1 MNIWE
6 WVYESL
12 DELRNNG
19 HERLAE
25 LVDDLSTACCDGQH
39 ERVEN
44 MVPEALAL
52 ARAVKNPWLEL
63 FIRHWLL
70 QSRVLHRHDVS
81 RDTMTQAVSLI
92 EFASR
97 PEVRECPQS
106 ICAVQ
111 DLASAY
117 GLVDGVGYAEERLAV
132 TDDALARIDPSW
144 PCFDCVSSE
153 RASALLDAGRYGDAL
168 EFCECQ
174 LGREPRSNTGLL
186 GNYVR
191 ALFALGR
198 HEDAARVAASIDV
211 AHSGQSGQVT
221 KALHQALAA
230 ARLGNFAAAR
240 ESLPKF
246 SSLEPEHFVDWLRCV
261 RALGMGEENPN
272 SWRLER
278 AIAVMSRTLERYES
292 YFTLGRVHK
301 IAAQLAGQRGARFSV
316 ARHVEAARR
325 SAERL
330 RDERWLTAALDAI
343 SNELAAL
350 PEPPAATSVEA
361 LLAEL
366 GSDPERDLALLDAR
380 GLPAHIGI
388 ERARARALDALGA
401 EREAKQ
407 VLCAALATWPEDQ
420 GLLLELLEALRES
433 GEHEELEATCARAKG
448 PARAAARFTLAQSL
462 EARGE
467 HQRALEACREAL
479 ETDPQHHAARSLLAT
494 LLRDRGELEAALEHL
509 NLLVGSNDP
518 GNFDWD
524 RMLVA
529 TLLGRW
535 DAVRD
540 SARRL
545 ELPVDAAESGP
556 IDENWGACRIRVR
569 LESGREQTYFA
580 WRTGPVS
587 ARIDEVLHPS
597 LEQHHCDEVA
607 FDAVPL
613 NPEELEAAAR
623 QSENGDSRR
632 PLTEYAAYRTLR
644 AGNYRAFVVDGFH
657 PGDELISAL
666 RARLDA
672 LGVAWEPRSDERY
685 QLEFE
690 GEARQG
696 VYAFLGLAP
705 NASEREVHQLLS
717 AFAEEHSSMLL
728 WPKLAEAAGDAPAA
742 QRQTEL
748 AAAWGID

>member
-1 MNIWE
+1 MPVACLPIS
-6 WVYESL
+6 ESS
-12 DELRNNG
+12 
-19 HERLAE
+19 APA
-25 LVDDLSTACCDGQH
+25 LVL
-39 ERVEN
+39 
-44 MVPEALAL
+44 
-52 ARAVKNPWLEL
+52 
-63 FIRHWLL
+63 
-70 QSRVLHRHDVS
+70 
-81 RDTMTQAVSLI
+81 
-92 EFASR
+92 
-97 PEVRECPQS
+97 
-106 ICAVQ
+106 
-111 DLASAY
+111 
-117 GLVDGVGYAEERLAV
+117 
-132 TDDALARIDPSW
+132 
-144 PCFDCVSSE
+144 
-153 RASALLDAGRYGDAL
+153 
-168 EFCECQ
+168 
-174 LGREPRSNTGLL
+174 
-186 GNYVR
+186 
-191 ALFALGR
+191 
-198 HEDAARVAASIDV
+198 
-211 AHSGQSGQVT
+211 
-221 KALHQALAA
+221 
-230 ARLGNFAAAR
+230 
-240 ESLPKF
+240 
-246 SSLEPEHFVDWLRCV
+246 
-261 RALGMGEENPN
+261 
-272 SWRLER
+272 
-278 AIAVMSRTLERYES
+278 
-292 YFTLGRVHK
+292 
-301 IAAQLAGQRGARFSV
+301 
-316 ARHVEAARR
+316 
-325 SAERL
+325 
-330 RDERWLTAALDAI
+330 
-343 SNELAAL
+343 
-350 PEPPAATSVEA
+350 
-361 LLAEL
+361 
-366 GSDPERDLALLDAR
+366 
-380 GLPAHIGI
+380 
-388 ERARARALDALGA
+388 
-401 EREAKQ
+401 
-407 VLCAALATWPEDQ
+407 
-420 GLLLELLEALRES
+420 
-433 GEHEELEATCARAKG
+433 
-448 PARAAARFTLAQSL
+448 AAARFTLAQSL

-690 GEARQG
+690 GETRQG